1 MPSAPTVVAVLS
13 LVMLSGL
20 PSAAERTLH
29 LSPTGDDANPGTA
42 ERPWAT
48 LEHAAAQ
55 VGPGDTVVLEA
66 GEYSGVFAPAR
77 GGDAEAPLTIR
88 AAARR
93 EAVLTG
99 APGQFAISLQELS
112 HVRLEG
118 LTVRTA
124 DAPGGHWLRVDGCRE
139 ITVEDTRMEETDVSL
154 GLHITNSSDLTLRAC
169 ELRGAKQGSMCRIE
183 GCERVLIE
191 GCSFSRGGHD
201 ILLLWPDRT
210 NRQFVLRGNVFHPT
224 TCRGVLVDSVD
235 RILFE
240 DNVITRMFDGGR
252 CAGANFQFFAS
263 DSIFRYNRVY
273 DNWGEHLWW
282 LATYRDTLD
291 FRGVRAC
298 NNVFDDN
305 SAVALRMPQPNRYGT
320 ASDSIFANNVF
331 SRNDPYGSRREV
343 QMSESGP
350 EQVRFVSNLM
360 AGTVEDEDALVD
372 LPELEAAGDEAM
384 FAGTVAADPGFADP
398 LTHNYAPAEGS
409 PMRDGG
415 APLTHALGDGDGRS
429 LPVADA
435 RWFFDGFGISGEVGD
450 LIVIGDDRQQAR
462 VTSVA
467 LDENALELDRE
478 VAWRDGDAVSLT
490 YAGAAP
496 DIGVYE
502 TGEGARPA
510 VQIIAEPYRPRP
522 GEAVHLRAVL
532 HGEIEPASLRW
543 HLGDGTLAEGL
554 EVEHAYAEP
563 YDYPVRVQ
571 VLDADGQSRW
581 GASCIVVAEPRDPSA
596 PLLHSTWA
604 PDDTEA
610 WFRWQCYRP
619 GTNEFG
625 IVDDGAPDGHALFVR
640 APKADATMVAWTHP
654 REWEIDR
661 YPLVFIRYRIAEGTP
676 LGVAFEAFSVAGAA
690 RLVYVAATDDG
701 EGLLVPPSGVQQLVA
716 DGQWH
721 EITLDARVLRE
732 LYGPEL
738 TMLKSIKIQRPPNR
752 PAAAGATY
760 WLDEVVIGPEL

>member
-169 ELRGAKQGSMCRIE
+169 ELRGAKQGSMGRIE

-273 DNWGEHLWW
+273 DNWGEHLW
-282 LATYRDTLD
+282 
-291 FRGVRAC
+291 
-298 NNVFDDN
+298 
-305 SAVALRMPQPNRYGT
+305 
-320 ASDSIFANNVF
+320 
-331 SRNDPYGSRREV
+331 
-343 QMSESGP
+343 
-350 EQVRFVSNLM
+350 
-360 AGTVEDEDALVD
+360 
-372 LPELEAAGDEAM
+372 
-384 FAGTVAADPGFADP
+384 
-398 LTHNYAPAEGS
+398 
-409 PMRDGG
+409 
-415 APLTHALGDGDGRS
+415 
-429 LPVADA
+429 
-435 RWFFDGFGISGEVGD
+435 
-450 LIVIGDDRQQAR
+450 
-462 VTSVA
+462 
-467 LDENALELDRE
+467 
-478 VAWRDGDAVSLT
+478 
-490 YAGAAP
+490 
-496 DIGVYE
+496 
-502 TGEGARPA
+502 
-510 VQIIAEPYRPRP
+510 
-522 GEAVHLRAVL
+522 
-532 HGEIEPASLRW
+532 
-543 HLGDGTLAEGL
+543 
-554 EVEHAYAEP
+554 
-563 YDYPVRVQ
+563 
-571 VLDADGQSRW
+571 
-581 GASCIVVAEPRDPSA
+581 
-596 PLLHSTWA
+596 
-604 PDDTEA
+604 
-610 WFRWQCYRP
+610 
-619 GTNEFG
+619 
-625 IVDDGAPDGHALFVR
+625 
-640 APKADATMVAWTHP
+640 
-654 REWEIDR
+654 
-661 YPLVFIRYRIAEGTP
+661 
-676 LGVAFEAFSVAGAA
+676 
-690 RLVYVAATDDG
+690 
-701 EGLLVPPSGVQQLVA
+701 
-716 DGQWH
+716 
-721 EITLDARVLRE
+721 
-732 LYGPEL
+732 
-738 TMLKSIKIQRPPNR
+738 
-752 PAAAGATY
+752 
-760 WLDEVVIGPEL
+760 